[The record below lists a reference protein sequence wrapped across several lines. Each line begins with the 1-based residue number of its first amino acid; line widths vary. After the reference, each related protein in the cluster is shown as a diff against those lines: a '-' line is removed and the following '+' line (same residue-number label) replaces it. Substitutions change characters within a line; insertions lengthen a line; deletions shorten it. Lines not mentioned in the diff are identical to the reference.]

1 MAWLTTTTVANYI
14 DTRLL
19 DELSSDANN
28 NTRNNTVVSE
38 LLDGAKEYIQTYLAH
53 GKRHSTPLTDSEV
66 NASIRR
72 AQAKIVLHDLWIRRG
87 VEVPESVTR
96 DRAWADESLA
106 RIRDGLQVVLETDES
121 EANRT
126 AVPIAAVRSNTDRDT
141 LGLMA
146 DSRFYPYRTD
156 S

>member
-1 MAWLTTTTVANYI
+1 MAWLTTTTVAYYI
-14 DTRLL
+14 DSRLL
-19 DELSSDANN
+19 DEFTSDANN
-28 NTRNNTVVSE
+28 NTRNNTVLQE

-53 GKRHSTPLTDSEV
+53 GKRHSTPLGDSEV

-72 AQAKIVLHDLWIRRG
+72 AQAKVVLHDLWIRRG

-106 RIRDGLQVVLETDES
+106 RIRDGLQVVLDTDES

-126 AVPIAAVRSNTDRDT
+126 TTPTVATRSDTDRDT
-141 LGLMA
+141 LSLMA
-146 DSRFYPYRTD
+146 DSRFYPYRTN